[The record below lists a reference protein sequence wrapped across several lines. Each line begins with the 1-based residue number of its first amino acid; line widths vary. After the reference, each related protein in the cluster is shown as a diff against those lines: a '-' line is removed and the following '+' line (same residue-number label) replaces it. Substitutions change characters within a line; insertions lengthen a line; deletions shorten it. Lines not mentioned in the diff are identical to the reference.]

1 MKKQKPVD
9 EQVLRGDALTIE
21 EVKEFIVDSNK
32 KRQDWLTI
40 ADRSW
45 NEIDKRNKKGR
56 LYGGNDLDRARRWT
70 RFPLWWSCWKIRQP
84 ITLARLP
91 IPVLKDTQGDDPVG
105 RTACV
110 IGERLTRGILKT
122 FDAFDEFTACNDD
135 FLITNFG
142 WGRVYYKSEECLE
155 AEKLRLQIVEH
166 PAPKQIGLDGMLSP
180 AEPIQILVDPDGNQ
194 VMDTSQV
201 LEDEFGPY
209 LLTGQQ
215 ITVDNEQ
222 VCFEAQPYSG
232 LYVDPDAKQWNQITR
247 LAFEYPYSYREFKK
261 KFGKSALDKLARGDI
276 EEHKSG
282 KPILVYEYHDK
293 YLKETRWF
301 AENSEDFFQPL
312 TMNMSPEPS
321 VDGLEEVKEPTEYD
335 HSDLYGL
342 TGFFPC
348 AKPLII
354 NASTREFWPTPEYF
368 QVMDIIEDIHQI
380 VSRMFLLTKA
390 IRVRF
395 LFDSSVT
402 ELKSLISEMGEGG
415 GIGIPNLQN
424 ALMNGKGDLKTLVA
438 YFPTDEMI
446 TGLNN
451 MYVAFQQRLDMFYKL
466 IGINDLIQG
475 QTSDADKTYGERQL
489 EGKFALNRFEPYQ
502 RAVQEWIKDNYQLL
516 MEMALKMFSEK
527 SLDEY
532 ITPQTLDPE
541 DKQRYQAGLELL
553 KSNKRSRFRVDF
565 ETDATASINEMWKRK
580 QAIETA
586 NVITKMQESIA
597 KTAQDMPELAES
609 QLKIMQH
616 VVGEL
621 TDGKLFLDE
630 ITESIQQVIDK
641 VNQPKEPEPNLDMMK
656 IQIEQQRLQL
666 DGQKMSADAQ
676 LEQLKIQA
684 NQQIEV
690 AKIARDDRLAG
701 LESQLA
707 QFKLQSEQQLQFTKL
722 SSDAQVKNE
731 ELEQQYQKIS
741 ADIMLAQQELS
752 LKRDELLI
760 ELRKIVDKKE
770 VDQFAL
776 MIDERVAGF
785 EAQLETAKLELE
797 KQHGALELQERFI
810 TEQRLQ
816 AEHQL
821 QLGYSKIESLEKIVD
836 VALKKKELDA
846 PIEIKQP
853 DAPKETPK
861 AKKKKSKVVR
871 DKNGDIAE
879 IIHSEED

>member
-1 MKKQKPVD
+1 MKPVD
-9 EQVLRGDALTIE
+9 KQVLDGDSITIE
-21 EVKEFIVDSNK
+21 EVKEFIVDCGK

-122 FDAFDEFTACNDD
+122 FDAFSEFTSCNDD

-142 WGRVYYKSEECLE
+142 WGRAYYKSEECME
-155 AEKLRLQIVEH
+155 PEKMRLQIKEI
-166 PAPKQIGLDGMLSP
+166 PGQEQIGPDGMPIP
-180 AEPIQILVDPDGNQ
+180 AEPIQILVDESGQQ

-209 LLTGQQ
+209 LLTGQE
-215 ITVDNEQ
+215 ITVENEQ
-222 VCFEAQPYSG
+222 VCFEAQPYAG
-232 LYVDPDAKQWNQITR
+232 LYVDPDAKQWNHVTR

-261 KFGKSALDKLARGDI
+261 KFGQAALDKIARGDI
-276 EEHKSG
+276 QEHKTG

-301 AENSEDFFQPL
+301 AENSEDFFQPV
-312 TMNMSPEPS
+312 TMSQEPK
-321 VDGLEEVKEPTEYD
+321 VDGLEEVQEYD

-342 TGFFPC
+342 SEFFPC
-348 AKPLII
+348 SKPLII
-354 NASTREFWPTPEYF
+354 NASTRDFWPTPEYF
-368 QVMDIIEDIHQI
+368 QVMDIIEDIHMI

-395 LFDSSVT
+395 LFDSSVN
-402 ELKSLISEMGEGG
+402 ELKSLIGEMGEGG
-415 GIGIPNLQN
+415 GIGIPNLQS
-424 ALMNGKGDLKTLVA
+424 ALMNNKADLRSLVA
-438 YFPTDEMI
+438 YFPVEEMI
-446 TGLNN
+446 NGLQQ
-451 MYVAFQQRLDMFYKL
+451 MYIAFQQRLDMFYKL

-475 QTSDADKTYGERQL
+475 QTSDADKTFGERQL

-502 RAVQEWIKDNYQLL
+502 RQVQEWIKDQYQLL

-532 ITPQTLDPE
+532 ITPQTLDEE
-541 DKQRYQAGLELL
+541 DKQRYAAGLELL

-565 ETDATASINEMWKRK
+565 ETDTTANINEVWKRK

-586 NVITKMQESIA
+586 NVISKMQESIA

-609 QLKIMQH
+609 QLKVMQY
-616 VVGEL
+616 VMGEL

-630 ITESIQQVIDK
+630 ITASLQAVIDK
-641 VNQPKEPEPNLDMMK
+641 VNQPKEPEPDPEMMK
-656 IQIEQQRLQL
+656 VQIEQQRLQL
-666 DGQKMSADAQ
+666 DAQKMSADAQ
-676 LEQLKIQA
+676 IEQLKVHST
-684 NQQIEV
+684 QQIEI
-690 AKIARDDRLAG
+690 AKIQRDDRLAG

-707 QFKLQSEQQLQFTKL
+707 QFKLQAEQQLQFAKL
-722 SSDAQVKNE
+722 SNDTAVKTE

-741 ADIMLAQQELS
+741 ADIMLAQQELA
-752 LKRDELLI
+752 LKRDEMLI

-797 KQHGALELQERFI
+797 KQHSSLELQERFI

-821 QLGYSKIESLEKIVD
+821 QLGHSKIESLEKIVD
-836 VALKKKELDA
+836 IALKKKELDM
-846 PIEIKQP
+846 PMEVKQP
-853 DAPKETPK
+853 EAPKETPK
-861 AKKKKSKVVR
+861 AKKKRSKVVR